1 MNRLR
6 NVAQNNTQA
15 EYIFLIDVD
24 FIPNKALE
32 FYIDQH
38 IERGFYDSEKVCILI
53 CSTCGSII
61 GKENRIFA
69 DIFQNVIT
77 VPNRRNKYVQVNWH
91 KAEE

>member
-6 NVAQNNTQA
+6 NVAQNNTEA

-38 IERGFYDSEKVCILI
+38 IERGFYDSEKVCVL
-53 CSTCGSII
+53 S
-61 GKENRIFA
+61 
-69 DIFQNVIT
+69 
-77 VPNRRNKYVQVNWH
+77 
-91 KAEE
+91 